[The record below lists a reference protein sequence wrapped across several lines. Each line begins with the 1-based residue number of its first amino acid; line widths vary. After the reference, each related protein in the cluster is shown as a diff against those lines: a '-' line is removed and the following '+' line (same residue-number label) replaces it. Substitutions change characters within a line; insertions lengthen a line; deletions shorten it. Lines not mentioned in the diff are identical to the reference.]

1 MNILCSRIRIRS
13 EAIAPIAL
21 TQVVTFVNFLVK
33 KDVYKA

>member
-1 MNILCSRIRIRS
+1 MNILCRIIHIRS
-13 EAIAPIAL
+13 EVIAPIAL